1 MSFTAADVM
10 RKANTILQDAGAIRW
25 TPIELREWLNEGMR
39 AIVTVKPNAKSG
51 TIILELDSGTLQKL
65 PDNCTMLS
73 RIVCNVGA
81 LPSNARGRAVR
92 MLWRR
97 EILDSQIPGW
107 QSPSILPYS
116 ADVDMALQDAMA
128 PREFYV
134 VPGNNGSGRLEAVV
148 GLYPESIPL
157 PATGSLNLEAYTTA
171 VPMDDV
177 YQGILV
183 DLVLFRAFSKDSAA
197 QDAAARA
204 QAHLALAQNAI
215 QAFGASEAA
224 MSLSNIYGMQMN
236 PGGSTQ

>member
-25 TPIELREWLNEGMR
+25 TPVELREWLNEGMR
-39 AIVTVKPNAKSG
+39 AIITVKPNAKSG
-51 TIILELDSGTLQKL
+51 TVILELDNGTLQSL
-65 PDNCTMLS
+65 PPEYTILS

-81 LPSNARGRAVR
+81 APASARGRAVR
-92 MLWRR
+92 SLWRR

-107 QSPSILPYS
+107 QDPTVLPYS
-116 ADVDMALQDAMA
+116 ANVDMVLQDAMS

-148 GLYPESIPL
+148 GMYPAPIPL
-157 PATGSLNLEAYTTA
+157 PPSGSLNLESYTTA

-204 QAHLALAQNAI
+204 QAHLALAQGAL
-215 QAFGASEAA
+215 QSFGTAEGS
-224 MSLSNIYGMQMN
+224 MSLANIYGMQMN
-236 PGGSTQ
+236 PAGSTQ